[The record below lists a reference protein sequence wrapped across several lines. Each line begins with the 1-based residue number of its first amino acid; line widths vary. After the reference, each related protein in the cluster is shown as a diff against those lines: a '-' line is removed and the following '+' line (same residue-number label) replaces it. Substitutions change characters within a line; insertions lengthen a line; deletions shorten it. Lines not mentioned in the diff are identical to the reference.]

1 MVFITAEV
9 FAENHI
15 YRIKRQKKN
24 EKSQYYG

>member
-9 FAENHI
+9 FAENCI
-15 YRIKRQKKN
+15 CIIERQKK